1 MGRNGSGYRETRWSL
16 SEAGSRLAVH
26 KSLLPGLQTNNRNG
40 IFTAY
45 SRVAVR
51 FFVSARRGLD
61 TRRTFEIVTDKTLH
75 KALVIYDKA
84 WAMALPLLR
93 LSRRLKDG
101 FSQRKLE
108 SPLPV
113 ADIWIQAASGG
124 EAYLAWT
131 LLEHLRTSGPVRVLI
146 TTNTRQGMD
155 IIGSAST
162 ALAATNPDIDLLPAW
177 FPFDRPSIMEKAVLR
192 VNPKLAVLLEGEL
205 WPGFMQALKRRS
217 CPVFIING
225 RMTDKSM
232 TAYGR
237 FPGACKALRPDR
249 VLAISPEDG
258 RRFERVFGK
267 EVVSLMTNIKFDRLA
282 VDRENK
288 GAGIPNGFM
297 EQMIPS
303 GSRFLVLGSVRREE
317 EPKILQIIQKV
328 HRLRPDTI
336 IGLFPR
342 HLERVDYWKKTLSGC
357 GLNWHLRSGMKPP
370 VQNSDVILWDVFGE
384 LSTAYA
390 AADAVFVGGSLAPL
404 GGQNFLEPLVYGTV
418 PVIGPSYENFAW
430 IGEDIF
436 RQKMAIR
443 TRNHRD
449 AADGLIRQLDHP
461 APKSEIARKA
471 KAFIA
476 ARQGGSRTACEAI
489 EQVLRTAITA
499 EPKP

>member
-1 MGRNGSGYRETRWSL
+1 M
-16 SEAGSRLAVH
+16 
-26 KSLLPGLQTNNRNG
+26 
-40 IFTAY
+40 
-45 SRVAVR
+45 
-51 FFVSARRGLD
+51 
-61 TRRTFEIVTDKTLH
+61 TDKTLH
-75 KALVIYDKA
+75 TALGIYDKV

-93 LSRRLKDG
+93 LNRRLKDG

-131 LLEHLRTSGPVRVLI
+131 LLERLRTDGPVRVLV

-155 IIGSAST
+155 IIGRASA
-162 ALAATNPDIDLLPAW
+162 ALAAANPDIDILPAW
-177 FPFDRPSIMEKAVLR
+177 FPFDRPSIMEKAVSR

-205 WPGFMQALKRRS
+205 WPGFMHALKSRN

-225 RMTDKSM
+225 RMTEKSM

-267 EVVSLMTNIKFDRLA
+267 DVVSLMTNIKFDRLA
-282 VDRENK
+282 IDPENE
-288 GAGIPNGFM
+288 GAKISPGFM

-303 GSRFLVLGSVRREE
+303 GSRFIVLGSVRREE
-317 EPKILQIIQKV
+317 EPEIVQIIQKV
-328 HRLRPDTI
+328 HRLRPDAI

-342 HLERVDYWKKTLSGC
+342 HLERVDYWKKALSGL
-357 GLNWHLRSGMKPP
+357 GLNWHLRSGMKNPL
-370 VQNSDVILWDVFGE
+370 QNGEVLLWDVFGE

-436 RQKMAIR
+436 RQKMAVK
-443 TRNHRD
+443 TRDHRE

-461 APKSEIARKA
+461 APKAEIARKA
-471 KAFIA
+471 TAFIS

-489 EQVLRTAITA
+489 EEALRTAITM
-499 EPKP
+499 ESK